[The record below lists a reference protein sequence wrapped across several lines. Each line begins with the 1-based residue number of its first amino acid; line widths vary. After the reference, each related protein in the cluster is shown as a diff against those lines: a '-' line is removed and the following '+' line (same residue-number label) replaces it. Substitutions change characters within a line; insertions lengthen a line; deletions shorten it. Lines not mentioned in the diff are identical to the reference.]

1 MTGVDRQLYMGD
13 CVEWMQLVPEG
24 SVDLVVTDPPYL
36 LKSTQGGGAFGS
48 KGREYHDAV
57 SDMADGLPE
66 EALEGMC
73 RVLKKVNMYIFCSKD
88 QVFPLIAWFR
98 QRYGEK
104 VTYDILTWHKTNP
117 TPSCNNKYL
126 SDTEYIL
133 FFREKGVRVYGSYST
148 KHKYWVTPVNK
159 ADKSRYGH
167 PTVKPLEIVNDLVIN
182 SSQPGDTV
190 MDPFMGTGTT
200 GVAALM
206 NGRRFIGME
215 TEERWFNT
223 AVRRTG
229 EAEERRSVTKQARL

>member
-1 MTGVDRQLYMGD
+1 MSCRLHYGD
-13 CVEWMQLVPEG
+13 CVSWMATLPG
-24 SVDLVVTDPPYL
+24 RSVDLIITDPPYL

-48 KGREYHDAV
+48 KGREYHDTV
-57 SDMADGLPE
+57 SGMADGLPE
-66 EALEGMC
+66 GALEGMC
-73 RVLKKVNMYIFCSKD
+73 SVLKKVNMYIFCSKD

-117 TPSCNNKYL
+117 TPACNNKYL

-133 FFREKGVRVYGSYST
+133 FFREKGVKVYGSYST

-159 ADKSRYGH
+159 SDKSRYGH
-167 PTVKPLEIVNDLVIN
+167 PTVKPLEIINDLVIN

-206 NGRRFIGME
+206 NGRRFIGAEMDSGWFAVAS
-215 TEERWFNT
+215 ERL
-223 AVRRTG
+223 
-229 EAEERRSVTKQARL
+229 AEYKDTQ